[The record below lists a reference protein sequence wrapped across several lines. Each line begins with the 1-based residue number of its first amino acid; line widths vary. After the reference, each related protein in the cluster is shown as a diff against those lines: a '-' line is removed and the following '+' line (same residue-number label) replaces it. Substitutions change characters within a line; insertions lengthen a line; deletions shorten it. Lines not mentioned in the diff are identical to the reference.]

1 MSLPDISPWSC
12 FKPPFRCRMRE
23 KTGVGVG
30 NFGVGVGNFGDGGG
44 EGENKGLI
52 EEKKSK
58 FRADPR
64 NLYFNF
70 QQ

>member
-1 MSLPDISPWSC
+1 
-12 FKPPFRCRMRE
+12 MRE
-23 KTGVGVG
+23 KTGVGGGG

-52 EEKKSK
+52 EEKESK
-58 FRADPR
+58 FQADPR